1 MRNSTTP
8 TQGFWADLTGRERDA
23 LEAVSTRSNFASGR
37 TILDRQHLIDD
48 VVILLSGFS
57 KVVTRIS
64 NGPQVVL
71 AVRGPGDIIGETV
84 NVVDG
89 LRTTSVA
96 AIDLVEALRMCRAA
110 FARVLA
116 EHPRATA
123 ALQRT
128 LVYKL
133 READDDRLAAGSM
146 TVGQR
151 LARLLLKLAHRYGAP
166 LSSGGTSIGVPLSQK
181 DLAACVGGSVR
192 AVARELEDWRQ
203 RQFIETGRCT
213 IAVMRPDA
221 LRRIAGPAAPP

>member
-1 MRNSTTP
+1 MTDTTAP

-23 LEAVSTRSNFASGR
+23 LRAVSTRSYFASGR

-48 VVILLSGFS
+48 VVILLSGFT

-64 NGPQVVL
+64 TGPHVVL

-84 NVVDG
+84 SVVDG

-96 AIDLVEALRMCRAA
+96 AIGLVEALRICRAA
-110 FARVLA
+110 FAIVVS

-151 LARLLLKLAHRYGAP
+151 LARLLLKLAQRYGGP
-166 LSSGGTSIGVPLSQK
+166 LSNGGTSIGVPLSQK
-181 DLAACVGGSVR
+181 DLAACVGGSSR
-192 AVARELEDWRQ
+192 TVARELEDWRQ
-203 RQFIETGRCT
+203 RGFIQTGRRA
-213 IAVMRPDA
+213 IVVMRPDD